1 MGSDVYDYS
10 DAGVVVKG
18 RITVTGNNANRI
30 KKKLTFKNNAPFTSC
45 ISKINN
51 TLVENAEDVAI
62 VMPMYNL
69 LEYSTNYSMKLTI
82 LWNYYRN
89 EINDDENENDD
100 NDKRFKNNKIIISK
114 YFKYKKII
122 GSMPNNTNILVVVS
136 LKCFSNFRRS
146 LNLPLINCEIELDL
160 KWEHY
165 WVILE
170 ISRTFRAVDPNVNLV
185 EHNFLTS
192 ATSATFKINKA
203 KLYVPVLTFFI
214 NDNIKFLENIKQG
227 FKRRIWNN
235 YRPERIT
242 QPRQFRWSN
251 WSNI

>member
-30 KKKLTFKNNAPFTSC
+30 KKKLNFKNNAPFTSC

-51 TLVENAEDVAI
+51 TLVENAEDVDI

-69 LEYSTNYSMKLTI
+69 LEYSTNYSMTLTS
-82 LWNYYRN
+82 LCNYYRN

-165 WVILE
+165 
-170 ISRTFRAVDPNVNLV
+170 
-185 EHNFLTS
+185 
-192 ATSATFKINKA
+192 
-203 KLYVPVLTFFI
+203 
-214 NDNIKFLENIKQG
+214 
-227 FKRRIWNN
+227 
-235 YRPERIT
+235 
-242 QPRQFRWSN
+242 
-251 WSNI
+251 